1 MACKSIIAHIQAQ
14 AEKVIA
20 QNEKLENDLGALV
33 QERNEL
39 KAQLHNQ
46 QEEIMTLKAEIQ
58 RLRLAESLS
67 GNSADNS
74 PIMPI
79 PSGYPHLRNS
89 IGSPLPRIPQ
99 VKTVFPSCSINVYGY
114 RCSNTSRKRSDRSD
128 AFPR

>member
-1 MACKSIIAHIQAQ
+1 MLGHHIQAQ

-74 PIMPI
+74 KSRARINLL
-79 PSGYPHLRNS
+79 LREVDKC
-89 IGSPLPRIPQ
+89 IDLLT
-99 VKTVFPSCSINVYGY
+99 KTE
-114 RCSNTSRKRSDRSD
+114 
-128 AFPR
+128 